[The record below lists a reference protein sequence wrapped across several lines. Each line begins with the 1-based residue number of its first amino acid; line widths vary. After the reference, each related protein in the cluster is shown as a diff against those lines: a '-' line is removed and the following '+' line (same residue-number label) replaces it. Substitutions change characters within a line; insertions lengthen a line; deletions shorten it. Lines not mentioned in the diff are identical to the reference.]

1 MKNKKKKENIFEWTG
16 NKSKLNNRYIN
27 KKLNSNQSI
36 VERNFLEEKRGEN
49 FLLIRLLLLAFST
62 SRWIERERG
71 AEKEREKEQASIE
84 IHKARVVNRVCA
96 EEHTAEACSCLTKT
110 IIPAFLNRQDG
121 IISVEE
127 ATAAIDAR
135 VESDKRG

>member
-1 MKNKKKKENIFEWTG
+1 MLYKQKIKF
-16 NKSKLNNRYIN
+16 KSKYRG
-27 KKLNSNQSI
+27 KKFCG
-36 VERNFLEEKRGEN
+36 RKKGRKFLIYSE
-49 FLLIRLLLLAFST
+49 ITTILAFST
-62 SRWIERERG
+62 LRWIEREG
-71 AEKEREKEQASIE
+71 EREKERTSIE